1 MQLHRRRRSVQD
13 GIPEVVEIG
22 HLLWQMPPLDTLARP
37 VWSSARKAAMLLLRA
52 YLVITV
58 VLVIAKIVQFAL
70 TGGVRA

>member
-1 MQLHRRRRSVQD
+1 
-13 GIPEVVEIG
+13 
-22 HLLWQMPPLDTLARP
+22 
-37 VWSSARKAAMLLLRA
+37 MLLLRA